1 MEKLRTT
8 LQRPF
13 TNINARNVG
22 LRTPLHIAAV
32 MDNPKCIEILL
43 DYQKEGILRFI
54 TPRIKTETKIIDFNA
69 KDKNGDTP
77 LLLAIKND
85 SSAAA
90 NLILSNLKDISSLPD
105 SLEWKAIWENCQSSK
120 MRKILETHYNKY
132 LEHGG
137 EEIDRICTDIA
148 NNTQIYL
155 KWPIIFQ
162 NLISLFIDKLE
173 AIFPSA
179 AVLVSRLSKP
189 NIVLRKLKIKEEEVK
204 DKAMKLDSAIEL
216 NFEDLLKD
224 INLQKQT
231 CSLPKEKIPNS
242 ESSSAYNFLYSIIR
256 RKLPF

>member
-13 TNINARNVG
+13 TNINARNVS

-69 KDKNGDTP
+69 RDKNGDTP
-77 LLLAIKND
+77 LILAIKND

-90 NLILSNLKDISSLPD
+90 NLILSNLKDNSSLPD
-105 SLEWKAIWENCQSSK
+105 TLEWKTIWEKCQSSK
-120 MRKILETHYNKY
+120 MRKILQTHYNKY

-137 EEIDRICTDIA
+137 EEIDPICTDVA
-148 NNTQIYL
+148 NETQIHL
-155 KWPIIFQ
+155 KWPMIFK

-189 NIVLRKLKIKEEEVK
+189 NIVLKKLRIKEEEVK

-216 NFEDLLKD
+216 HFEDLVKD
-224 INLQKQT
+224 IHLQKQN
-231 CSLPKEKIPNS
+231 CSMPKENIPNS
-242 ESSSAYNFLYSIIR
+242 EPISAHSFLCSIVR

>member
-1 MEKLRTT
+1 M
-8 LQRPF
+8 
-13 TNINARNVG
+13 
-22 LRTPLHIAAV
+22 
-32 MDNPKCIEILL
+32 
-43 DYQKEGILRFI
+43 
-54 TPRIKTETKIIDFNA
+54 
-69 KDKNGDTP
+69 
-77 LLLAIKND
+77 
-85 SSAAA
+85 
-90 NLILSNLKDISSLPD
+90 
-105 SLEWKAIWENCQSSK
+105 
-120 MRKILETHYNKY
+120 
-132 LEHGG
+132 
-137 EEIDRICTDIA
+137 
-148 NNTQIYL
+148 
-155 KWPIIFQ
+155 
-162 NLISLFIDKLE
+162 ISLFIDKLE

>member
-77 LLLAIKND
+77 LILAIKND

-90 NLILSNLKDISSLPD
+90 NLILSNLKDNSSLPGTF
-105 SLEWKAIWENCQSSK
+105 EWKTIWENCQSSK
-120 MRKILETHYNKY
+120 MRKILQTHYNKY

-137 EEIDRICTDIA
+137 EEIDPICTDVA
-148 NNTQIYL
+148 NKTQIHL
-155 KWPIIFQ
+155 KWPMIFK

-189 NIVLRKLKIKEEEVK
+189 NIVLKKLRIKEEEVK

-216 NFEDLLKD
+216 NFEDLVKD
-224 INLQKQT
+224 IHLQKQN
-231 CSLPKEKIPNS
+231 CSLPKENIPNS
-242 ESSSAYNFLYSIIR
+242 ESISAHNFLCSIVR